1 MPDSTFYDQTED
13 TGENSFDLGHYFNL
27 VLKYRWLLIIP
38 FCLAMAAGTY
48 LAITL
53 PREYEAQTLILV
65 ESQKVPSEYV
75 RSIVPEDINSRI
87 STISQQI
94 KSRTRLTKII
104 DQFNLFSGPGYEKM
118 YIDDKV
124 NMIRKRIGVEVS
136 RHRNAADSFTI
147 SFRWKDPEIVA
158 KVVNAVTSY
167 FIDENLKA
175 RESYAT
181 GTKDFLGD
189 ELDQMKIRL
198 EGFEKVL
205 KDYRGK
211 YMGELPEQLDS
222 NLSMLDRLQEN
233 MSEKQQT
240 LRDARN
246 RLALI
251 EARIND
257 AKTVVLP
264 EMAVRAPVDPSEPL
278 SSQQPA
284 SIDQLKR
291 MLADLKLRY
300 TDQHPDVVRLKKMIA
315 EKEKGGVPAIMPD
328 DASADNTM
336 SPSGTIADIQRQRM
350 LSEMEFQALSL
361 KNEISETG
369 REINQSARQI
379 KLYQQRVEN
388 TPKREQEL
396 FSLKRDYQNVQELY
410 NSMLARKL
418 EANVAVNMEKQ
429 QKGEQFVVIDPAVR
443 PNKPVSPD
451 MKKLFGIILVVGLGL
466 GGGIIFLI
474 DFMDSS
480 VSKPEDVERR
490 LGIPLLAAIPRV
502 NQPKAILFRLIN
514 QAASFVGVLV
524 SLGLL
529 ACFAA
534 VSILS
539 YAPAISLVSR
549 YMEKIL

>member
-1 MPDSTFYDQTED
+1 MPDSAFYDQTENAD
-13 TGENSFDLGHYFNL
+13 ENTFDLRYYFSL

-38 FCLAMAAGTY
+38 FCLAMVAGTY

-65 ESQKVPSEYV
+65 ESQKVSSEYV

-104 DQFNLFSGPGYEKM
+104 NQLNLFSGPGYENM
-118 YIDDKV
+118 FMADKV
-124 NMIRKRIGVEVS
+124 NVVRKRIGIEVS
-136 RHRNAADSFTI
+136 RRRNAADSFTI

-198 EGFEKVL
+198 EGFENIL

-211 YMGELPEQLDS
+211 YMGELPEQLNS
-222 NLSMLDRLQEN
+222 NLGMLDRLQEN
-233 MSEKQQT
+233 MSARQQS

-257 AKTVVLP
+257 AKTVAP
-264 EMAVRAPVDPSEPL
+264 AEMVAAAPVDPAQPA
-278 SSQQPA
+278 SSQQPV

-291 MLADLKLRY
+291 VLADLKMRY
-300 TDQHPDVVRLKKMIA
+300 TDQHPDVVRLKKRIA
-315 EKEKGGVPAIMPD
+315 EMKKGGVPAIASG
-328 DASADNTM
+328 DASADNTIR
-336 SPSGTIADIQRQRM
+336 PLDTIADIQRKRM
-350 LSEMEFQALSL
+350 LSELEFQALGL
-361 KNEISETG
+361 RNEIAETG
-369 REINQSARQI
+369 IEINQLARQI
-379 KLYQQRVEN
+379 KFYQQRVEN

-396 FSLKRDYQNVQELY
+396 FTLKRDYQNVQELY

-418 EANVAVNMEKQ
+418 EADVAVNMEKQ
-429 QKGEQFVVIDPAVR
+429 QKGEQFIVIDPAVR

-451 MKKLFGIILVVGLGL
+451 MRKLFGIILAVGLGI

-474 DFMDSS
+474 DFMGSS
-480 VSKPEDVERR
+480 VSKPQDVERR

-502 NQPKAILFRLIN
+502 NQTKRIILRLIN
-514 QAASFVGVLV
+514 QAAGLVGVMI

-534 VSILS
+534 VSILG
-539 YAPAISLVSR
+539 YAPAISMVSR
-549 YMEKIL
+549 YLEKIL